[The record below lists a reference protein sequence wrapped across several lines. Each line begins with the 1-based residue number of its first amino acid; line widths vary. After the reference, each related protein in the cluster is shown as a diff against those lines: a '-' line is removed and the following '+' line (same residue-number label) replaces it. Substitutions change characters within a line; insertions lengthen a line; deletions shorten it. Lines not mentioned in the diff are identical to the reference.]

1 MQRRSPPDRHR
12 RQTRVVQR
20 PRSRAGGRRWPVHS
34 LQFSEVCVVPLCY
47 RGPTPMT
54 QKEKRDIPVYG
65 YPELVGREG
74 LAIPCPILS
83 PLGP

>member
-1 MQRRSPPDRHR
+1 MKEEPSRHD
-12 RQTRVVQR
+12 
-20 PRSRAGGRRWPVHS
+20 GRRLCRGPEVEQAVGDAPVHA

-47 RGPTPMT
+47 RGPTPTT
-54 QKEKRDIPVYG
+54 QKEKRDISAYE